1 MPYWTEE
8 EYNVFAGCEW
18 GKDGEVEEGK
28 PMCEGGCECGAL
40 EKELR
45 KMSPYERRQIMAL
58 ENIAY
63 RLGNIQGELDAIDDR
78 LVSIDD
84 SISSQ

>member
-8 EYNVFAGCEW
+8 EYNAFAGCEW
-18 GKDGEVEEGK
+18 GKDNEVEAEK
-28 PMCEGGCECGAL
+28 PICEDGCECGAL

-58 ENIAY
+58 ENIAH
-63 RLGNIQGELDAIDDR
+63 RLGIIDDRLDAIDDR